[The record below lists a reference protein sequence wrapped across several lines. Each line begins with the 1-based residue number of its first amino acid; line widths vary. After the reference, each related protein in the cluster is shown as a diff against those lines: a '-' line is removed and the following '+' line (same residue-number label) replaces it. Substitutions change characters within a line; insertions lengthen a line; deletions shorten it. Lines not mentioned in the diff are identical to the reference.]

1 MTATNILI
9 MGKLIMKKHLIA
21 LALALACLLGLVGC
35 AGKPDE
41 TTSSEYKSFAF
52 ENVSKIVVTSI
63 EGRKLEVTDVD
74 TVQKIT
80 KNIASVQFEKGESS
94 ENYNGFGPFIDWY
107 DTNGNYIEG
116 ISVMAGETIIYDGFF
131 WTAMEGNIDYMALNE
146 LLEKV

>member
-1 MTATNILI
+1 MR
-9 MGKLIMKKHLIA
+9 KHLIA

-41 TTSSEYKSFAF
+41 TTSYEYKSFADETTSHEYKSFAF

-94 ENYNGFGPFIDWY
+94 ENYNGFGPFVDWY

-131 WTAMEGNIDYMALNE
+131 WTAMEGNIDYTALNE
-146 LLEKV
+146 LLDEL